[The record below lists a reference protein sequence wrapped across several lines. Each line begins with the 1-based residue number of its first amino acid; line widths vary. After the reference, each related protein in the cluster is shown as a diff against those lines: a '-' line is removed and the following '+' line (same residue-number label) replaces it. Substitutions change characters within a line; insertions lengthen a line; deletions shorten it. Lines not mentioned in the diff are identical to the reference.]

1 MPTALNDAKKS
12 AFISGL
18 IYCAI
23 KSSYCSTVIR
33 SGGHLPHLVC
43 GVAVASSILCISTTL
58 NKGKSI

>member
-33 SGGHLPHLVC
+33 SGGHLPHSAGLPWLHRSYV
-43 GVAVASSILCISTTL
+43 SPPLWI
-58 NKGKSI
+58 

>member
-33 SGGHLPHLVC
+33 SGGHLPHSA